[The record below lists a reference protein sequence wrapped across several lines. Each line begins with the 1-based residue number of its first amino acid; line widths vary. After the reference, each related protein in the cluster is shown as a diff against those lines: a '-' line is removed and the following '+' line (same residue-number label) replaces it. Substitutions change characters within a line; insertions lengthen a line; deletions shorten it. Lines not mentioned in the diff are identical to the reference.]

1 VVASYHEN
9 LRTCL
14 DGRFWAFCDHALL
27 TAADAVSV
35 ARAEREAN
43 FTTCIDPAW
52 QHLCRPD
59 LLPDPETEP
68 PASAD
73 GRAPD
78 TILQTVGAPRLSSSS
93 ANPLPGSAAAP

>member
-1 VVASYHEN
+1 M
-9 LRTCL
+9 
-14 DGRFWAFCDHALL
+14 
-27 TAADAVSV
+27 

-59 LLPDPETEP
+59 LLPDPETDP

-78 TILQTVGAPRLSSSS
+78 TILQTVGTP
-93 ANPLPGSAAAP
+93 SAAPPASPLSPASAAVP